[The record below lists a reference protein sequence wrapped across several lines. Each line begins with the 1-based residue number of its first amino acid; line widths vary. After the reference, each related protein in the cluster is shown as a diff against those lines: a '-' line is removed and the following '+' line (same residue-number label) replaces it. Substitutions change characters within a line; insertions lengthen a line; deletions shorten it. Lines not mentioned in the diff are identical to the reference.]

1 MKFKNNLKQ
10 FFKLLFIGVSFIG
23 LGLFSKSSNAQTF
36 SKDSLIQALGGLN
49 SAASI
54 NKSLDFFLFTEL
66 SPALN
71 TKYSNQC
78 YTELLDKTCKWINKK
93 GNLSQKL
100 RCQFYLC
107 HYPNHLDDIEM
118 IKKLTK
124 LGSYDE
130 FRQLKEYA
138 VSLFVLKF
146 LYYKSEQFN
155 EILEI
160 IPILYAEN
168 KKHNNFLYINDGENY
183 DMARMFYELKNYS
196 QAVTFFKKYINQN
209 QNNNLIFKASINN
222 DIALSFYHYNK
233 TDSALKYFNKA
244 LSQIKTA
251 TKQKTRTNE
260 NLSYITYFKNVVSS
274 NKAAIAIDNGKYK
287 QALPYLFKQLRGG
300 IQFKENHITISG
312 YYQLA
317 EVMFYLNKPDS
328 ALIYLDSAF
337 IVLNRFSYNTYHRK
351 ALDLKAKCYLLKG
364 DIKQANNYFKKLQ
377 RFIDSIET
385 KKVNFAYATTT
396 AKYQSRIKEEE
407 LRDIKQ
413 KISIEKTTNKSQR
426 IALVLAS
433 VILLLLL
440 FYSINLRRNKLR
452 IAKQNIVINES
463 LLEKEI
469 LLKEIHHRVKNNLQV
484 ISGLIQIQASKIK
497 IPEVKEMLHESE
509 RYIESMSMVHQ
520 MLYKNENLRII
531 SMHNYL
537 NELCSKILESSMSY
551 QIKHSI
557 DIDNVDLKIDC
568 AIPIGLMVSEMTTNS
583 LKHAFDNKSGNIKIC
598 LKKTSEN
605 EFIFSYH
612 DDGKGLPEVLARKG
626 DKTLGL
632 KLIAMLADEIDGE
645 MIIENKNG
653 FYLQII
659 FPASK

>member
-1 MKFKNNLKQ
+1 MFGGFSHSAKAQ
-10 FFKLLFIGVSFIG
+10 
-23 LGLFSKSSNAQTF
+23 LGT
-36 SKDSLIQALGGLN
+36 KDSLIQALGGLN
-49 SAASI
+49 SSESI

-71 TKYSNQC
+71 TTYSNQS
-78 YTELLDKTCKWINKK
+78 YSEILDRTCQWVNKN

-100 RCQFYLC
+100 RCQFYQC
-107 HYPNHLDDIEM
+107 HYPSHLDDIEM
-118 IKKLTK
+118 IKRLTK

-160 IPILYAEN
+160 IPKLYAEN
-168 KKHNNFLYINDGENY
+168 KRHNNFLYIKDGENY
-183 DMARMFYELKNYS
+183 DMARIYYEVKNYS
-196 QAVTFFKKYINQN
+196 QAVNFFRKYLNQN

-222 DIALSFYHYNK
+222 DIALSFYRFNK
-233 TDSALKYFNKA
+233 RDSALKYFNKA
-244 LSQIKTA
+244 LVQIKTA
-251 TKQKTRTNE
+251 TKIKKSNNE
-260 NLSYITYFKNVVSS
+260 NLSYINYFKNVVSS
-274 NKAAIAIDNGKYK
+274 NKAAIAIDDGKYQ
-287 QALPYLFKQLRGG
+287 QALPYLYKQIRGG
-300 IQFKENHITISG
+300 IHFKENHITISG

-328 ALIYLDSAF
+328 ALAYLDSAF
-337 IVLNRFSYNTYHRK
+337 IVLNRFSYNTYFRK

-364 DIKQANNYFKKLQ
+364 DVKQANIYFKKLQ
-377 RFIDSIET
+377 RFIDSIEL
-385 KKVNFAYATTT
+385 KKVKFAYATAT
-396 AKYQSRIKEEE
+396 AKYQSKIKEEE

-426 IALVLAS
+426 IALVLTS

-440 FYSINLRRNKLR
+440 FYSINLRRNKRR

-497 IPEVKEMLHESE
+497 IPEVKEMLNESE

-537 NELCSKILESSMSY
+537 NELCSKILESSMSG
-551 QIKHSI
+551 QIKYSI
-557 DIDNVDLKIDC
+557 DIDDIDLKIDC

-598 LKKTSEN
+598 LKKTSATY
-605 EFIFSYH
+605 FTFSYH
-612 DDGKGLPEVLARKG
+612 DDGKGLPEVLARIG

-632 KLIAMLADEIDGE
+632 KLINMLADEIDGE
-645 MIIENKNG
+645 MTIENKNG

>member
-1 MKFKNNLKQ
+1 MFAGFSNSVFAQ
-10 FFKLLFIGVSFIG
+10 
-23 LGLFSKSSNAQTF
+23 LGT
-36 SKDSLIQALGGLN
+36 KDSLIQALGRLN

-71 TKYSNQC
+71 TKYNNKIYSDI
-78 YTELLDKTCKWINKK
+78 LDKTCLWINKN
-93 GNLSQKL
+93 GTLSQKL
-100 RCQFYLC
+100 RSQFYLC

-138 VSLFVLKF
+138 LSLFVLKF

-168 KKHNNFLYINDGENY
+168 KKYDNFLYIKDGENY
-183 DMARMFYELKNYS
+183 DMGRMYYEVKNYP
-196 QAVTFFKKYINQN
+196 QAVIFFRKYLNQN
-209 QNNNLIFKASINN
+209 QENNLIFKASINN
-222 DIALSFYHYNK
+222 DIALSFYRFNK
-233 TDSALKYFNKA
+233 SDSALKYFNKA
-244 LSQIKTA
+244 LVQIKTA
-251 TKQKTRTNE
+251 TKLKKGSTE

-274 NKAAIAIDNGKYK
+274 NKAAIVIDEGKYQ
-287 QALPYLFKQLRGG
+287 QALPFLYNQIRGG
-300 IQFKENHITISG
+300 IHFKENHITISG
-312 YYQLA
+312 YFQLA
-317 EVMFYLNKPDS
+317 EVMFYINKPDS
-328 ALIYLDSAF
+328 ALAYLDSAF
-337 IVLNRFSYNTYHRK
+337 SVLNRFSYNTYFRK

-364 DIKQANNYFKKLQ
+364 DMKQANFYFKKLQ

-385 KKVNFAYATTT
+385 KKVNFAYATAT
-396 AKYQSRIKEEE
+396 AKYQSKLKEEE

-413 KISIEKTTNKSQR
+413 KISIEKTANKSQR
-426 IALVLAS
+426 IALLLAS

-440 FYSINLRRNKLR
+440 FYSINLRRNKRR

-497 IPEVKEMLHESE
+497 IPEVKEMLNESE

-531 SMHNYL
+531 PMHNYL
-537 NELCSKILESSMSY
+537 NELCSKILESSMLN

-557 DIDNVDLKIDC
+557 DIDNIDLKIDF

-583 LKHAFDNKSGNIKIC
+583 LKHAFRYKSGNIQIS
-598 LKKTSEN
+598 LKKTSETQ
-605 EFIFSYH
+605 FIFSYH

-632 KLIAMLADEIDGE
+632 KLITMLADEIDGDI
-645 MIIENKNG
+645 IIENRNG

-659 FPASK
+659 FPASN